1 MFSLQFNQVDF
12 VILINKQNE
21 IFSSCLGL
29 MYIVHIFAY
38 YAIFMTKNYINR
50 IRVVLAEKN
59 IANKSLAEK
68 MKKSPTT
75 VSRWCNNEMQPSLET
90 LVEIASQLDVDVRE
104 LINPTK

>member
-1 MFSLQFNQVDF
+1 MYLD
-12 VILINKQNE
+12 E
-21 IFSSCLGL
+21 IFSSWLGL

-68 MKKSPTT
+68 MKKVPPPYQDGVTMK
-75 VSRWCNNEMQPSLET
+75 CNRLW
-90 LVEIASQLDVDVRE
+90 
-104 LINPTK
+104 KH